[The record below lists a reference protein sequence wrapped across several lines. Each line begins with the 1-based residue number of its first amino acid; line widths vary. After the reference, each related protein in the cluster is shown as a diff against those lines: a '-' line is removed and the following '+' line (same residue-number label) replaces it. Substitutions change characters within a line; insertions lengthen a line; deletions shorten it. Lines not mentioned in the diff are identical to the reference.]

1 MIGSLSMEQQPGMTV
16 SRELYRLCA
25 VSDVPPGTARKVTV
39 GDLTI
44 AVFNLDGDFFATDDI
59 CTHGFASLSE
69 GYIED
74 GIVEC
79 PWHGGSFDIRTG
91 VPREDPCRIPLRVYA
106 VTVRDTEVWADL
118 HETAMVG

>member
-1 MIGSLSMEQQPGMTV
+1 MEQQPATTV
-16 SRELYRLCA
+16 SRELHRLCA
-25 VSDVPPGTARKVTV
+25 ISDVPPGTARKATV
-39 GDLTI
+39 GDVTV
-44 AVFNLDGDFFATDDI
+44 AVFNLDGDFFATDDT

-91 VPREDPCRIPLRVYA
+91 APREHPCRVPLRVYA
-106 VTVRDTEVWADL
+106 VTVRDGEIWIDL
-118 HETAMVG
+118 NGTTTTG

>member
-1 MIGSLSMEQQPGMTV
+1 MVGPLSTEQQPGTTM
-16 SRELYRLCA
+16 SRELHRLCA
-25 VSDVPPGTARKVTV
+25 ASDVPPGTARKVTV

-44 AVFNLDGDFFATDDI
+44 AVFNLDGDFFATDDT

-74 GIVEC
+74 GVVEC

-91 VPREDPCRIPLRVYA
+91 APREDPCRIALRVYA
-106 VTVRDTEVWADL
+106 VTVRDAEVWADL
-118 HETAMVG
+118 DDTVAAD

>member
-1 MIGSLSMEQQPGMTV
+1 MIGPLFDGATVGMTV
-16 SRELYRLCA
+16 SQALHRICA
-25 VSDVPPGTARKVTV
+25 VSDVAPGTARRVTI

-44 AVFNLDGDFFATDDI
+44 AVFNLGGDFFATDDI

-79 PWHGGSFDIRTG
+79 PWHGGRFDIRTG
-91 VPREDPCRIPLRVYA
+91 APREDPCRIPLRVYA
-106 VTVRDTEVWADL
+106 VTIRDADVWVDL
-118 HETAMVG
+118 HETTMAG

>member
-1 MIGSLSMEQQPGMTV
+1 MVGPLSMGQRPGTV
-16 SRELYRLCA
+16 SRELHRLCA
-25 VSDVPPGTARKVTV
+25 ASDVPPGTALKVTV
-39 GDLTI
+39 GDLTL
-44 AVFNLDGDFFATDDI
+44 AVFNLDGDFFATDDT

-91 VPREDPCRIPLRVYA
+91 APREEPCRVPLRVYA
-106 VTVRDTEVWADL
+106 VTVRDTDVWVDL
-118 HETAMVG
+118 DGTAAAG

>member
-1 MIGSLSMEQQPGMTV
+1 MTI
-16 SRELYRLCA
+16 
-25 VSDVPPGTARKVTV
+25 

-44 AVFNLDGDFFATDDI
+44 AVFNLDGDFFATDDT

-91 VPREDPCRIPLRVYA
+91 APREDPCRIPLRVYA
-106 VTVRDTEVWADL
+106 VTVRDTDVWIDL
-118 HETAMVG
+118 DEAAIAG